1 MGDATVA
8 GGGGDKSIL
17 IGRQQKVENNIKL
30 PKKVIL
36 TIL

>member
-8 GGGGDKSIL
+8 GGGDKSIL